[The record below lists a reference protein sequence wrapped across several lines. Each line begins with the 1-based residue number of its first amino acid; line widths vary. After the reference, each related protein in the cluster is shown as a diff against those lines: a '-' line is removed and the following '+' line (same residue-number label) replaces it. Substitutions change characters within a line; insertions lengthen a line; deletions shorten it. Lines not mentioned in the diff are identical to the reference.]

1 MEGGGALAS
10 GEALLCEPAEGLA
23 RELRRHLL
31 VPKLLPGTW
40 TRAGAVLLPGVWTR
54 AGAVLLPGVWMR
66 APAVGGSM
74 WSRGQ
79 RGDAKRL
86 PAKCDDAEEA

>member
-40 TRAGAVLLPGVWTR
+40 TRAGAVLLPGVW
-54 AGAVLLPGVWMR
+54 MR